1 MSGFFGDDPNWMY
14 DPDPA
19 KRQMA
24 KIGGAFRATT
34 AMGSA
39 SGREF
44 ILDGKTMQM
53 RPATTGEIAS
63 RNAIKAGEGP

>member
-34 AMGSA
+34 QMGA
-39 SGREF
+39 ATGREF
-44 ILDGKTMQM
+44 ILDGKTGAL
-53 RPATTGEIAS
+53 RPMTKGEQAS
-63 RNAIKAGEGP
+63 RDSMKAGEGP